1 MPLIPAGFSQPLD
14 LVEAPC
20 DFECERVGART
31 FIYWAGDPAP
41 ESEIGDESCQ
51 SGIDYFDSD
60 ENIL

>member
-1 MPLIPAGFSQPLD
+1 
-14 LVEAPC
+14 VEAHC
-20 DFECERVGART
+20 EFECERVGART

>member
-1 MPLIPAGFSQPLD
+1 M
-14 LVEAPC
+14 EAQC
-20 DFECERVGART
+20 KFECERVGART